1 MQTCA
6 NLQFALSPRQFALL
20 LAALLQLALELLAV
34 SFTGHQRML
43 HIVNKLLE
51 RCLRLQ
57 MHSRQ
62 SYQTTHPLCVTVKP
76 VRQFSSLCMGAS
88 ML

>member
-1 MQTCA
+1 MCA
-6 NLQFALSPRQFALL
+6 NLQFALPSRQFALL

-57 MHSRQ
+57 MHNR
-62 SYQTTHPLCVTVKP
+62 YQTPSIMCGREA
-76 VRQFSSLCMGAS
+76 RQTIFQAS
-88 ML
+88 AWVML